1 VPKLRADALDWR
13 TVEGEIVALDIR
25 TSTYLAIN
33 RSGARLWPMIVQGT
47 DREILVNRLV
57 TDYDVD
63 TARATADVGA
73 FLDLLGERGL
83 LEPAPPTPEG

>member
-13 TVEGEIVALDIR
+13 TVEGEIVALDVR
-25 TSTYLAIN
+25 TSTYLAVN

-47 DREILVNRLV
+47 DREALVDRLV
-57 TDYDVD
+57 SDYDVN
-63 TARATADVGA
+63 AAQATADVGA

-83 LEPAPPTPEG
+83 LEPAPPTLEG

>member
-47 DREILVNRLV
+47 DRETLVNRLV

>member
-1 VPKLRADALDWR
+1 MPKLRADALDWR
-13 TVEGEIVALDIR
+13 TVEGEIVALDVR
-25 TSTYLAIN
+25 TSTYLAVN

-47 DREILVNRLV
+47 DHEALVDRLV
-57 TDYDVD
+57 SDYDVN
-63 TARATADVGA
+63 AAQATADVGA